1 MKKLLL
7 TTVAVLALG
16 GCSVFGQP
24 PAPISQ
30 NPVQTAVN
38 QVGTTQGAQVVV
50 TDIQDANWN
59 LQQAQALGILTPADP
74 VQACLGGVMVEAGIP
89 AQGATTPTPVASFT
103 PEIGGL
109 ASSGSVLY
117 ILAIQAKSLTGNP
130 AGLIPASCQQIVG
143 NLVINALMAPLN
155 ANLGAISALLPG
167 SAQPRLPRRPA
178 R

>member
-1 MKKLLL
+1 M
-7 TTVAVLALG
+7 A
-16 GCSVFGQP
+16 
-24 PAPISQ
+24 
-30 NPVQTAVN
+30 
-38 QVGTTQGAQVVV
+38 
-50 TDIQDANWN
+50 
-59 LQQAQALGILTPADP
+59 
-74 VQACLGGVMVEAGIP
+74 EAGIP

-167 SAQPRLPRRPA
+167 SAPNAAAAAQFSTRPKTPMPYA
-178 R
+178 KAPTAPPALAK